1 MGKGALIAAVF
12 VIVTTMTML
21 FNTQLQTRETEQRE
35 YKRQA
40 NQVAREL
47 AMDGRKVV
55 LSSWILSNGT
65 QSSWSTGPMYRDGG
79 RIVVTGMGMS
89 NDTLDFTVLA
99 DYDSTV
105 HEVRSRFT
113 WTDFSLNPFQMKSWK
128 IDPSISSS
136 AQLNLG
142 SSLALDDQ
150 NIQDLEDILVD
161 DLGLIAALG
170 DIGLDWSTMVTDLE
184 TELNNNGHT
193 HLTPLLEIDEAYRL
207 ANETSQGIYY
217 PDQIN
222 QVVTEFALANPSLL
236 QSSSDFGSL
245 GAEFGISDGYQMLTF
260 EGDLNVT
267 SDFIGKGILVVEG
280 DLIVP
285 SGVDFNWEGIILVK
299 PPVTDLNPVVDFSG
313 NVNIEGMFVSLQEV
327 FNAGHMDVSV
337 MRDVSGVW
345 TLPVGADIQDQD
357 VLKHTH
363 DYTAAQGNYVVFH
376 SDRAGAPNHEGY
388 TKFDQTL
395 GMLNAGDE
403 IFFEIFNHTAHGL
416 GLVQVDLVGS
426 DPVFQSVPAGFD
438 STLAVSG
445 NVYRTQPFPVSDLEH
460 FDITITRLSSLK
472 KMWDDGNNYPGCSYS
487 SGPHCVWHDFNRYGA
502 LTIRLYST
510 NAGVDKKV
518 YEASLYWHKRTDED
532 EDFND
537 AMNDLIA
544 DLQDPSNG
552 FDLTIG
558 DSTNITADLGAILNL
573 DPFDGIDFGAA
584 HVGTWHR
591 QWAPGEA
598 GNPLLP

>member
-1 MGKGALIAAVF
+1 MGKGAIIAAVF
-12 VIVTTMTML
+12 VIATTMTML
-21 FNTQLQTRETEQRE
+21 FNAQLQTRETEKRE

-47 AMDGRKVV
+47 AMEGRKVV
-55 LSSWILSNGT
+55 LASWILSNGK
-65 QSSWSTGPMYRDGG
+65 QSSWTTGPIQRDGG
-79 RIVVTGMGMS
+79 RILVSNMGMF
-89 NDTLDFTVLA
+89 NDTLDFSVQA

-113 WTDFSLNPFQMKSWK
+113 WTDFTLNPFQLRSWK
-128 IDPSISSS
+128 INPDISST

-142 SSLALDDQ
+142 SALALDDQ
-150 NIQDLEDILVD
+150 NVQDLEGILVN
-161 DLGLIAALG
+161 DLGLISSLS
-170 DIGLDWSTMVTDLE
+170 DIGIDWSTMVTNVA
-184 TELNNNGHT
+184 TELNNKGHT
-193 HLTPLLEIDEAYRL
+193 HLTPLLEIDELYRQDKSVL
-207 ANETSQGIYY
+207 NGIFY

-222 QVVTEFALANPSLL
+222 QAVTEFAVGYPALH
-236 QSSSDFGSL
+236 QTVSDFGSL
-245 GAEFGISDGYQMLTF
+245 GSDFGISDGYQMLTV
-260 EGDLNVT
+260 EGNLTISN
-267 SDFIGKGILVVEG
+267 DFIGKGILVVEG
-280 DLIVP
+280 DLVVP
-285 SGVDFNWEGIILVK
+285 SGVNFNWEGIILVK
-299 PPVTDLNPVVDFSG
+299 PPVTDMNPTVDFSG

-327 FNAGHMDVSV
+327 LNAGHMDVSV

-345 TLPVGADIQDQD
+345 ALPVGADIQDQD

-363 DYTAAQGNYVVFH
+363 DYTSKEGNYVVFH

-388 TKFDQTL
+388 TRFDQTL

-403 IFFEIFNHTAHGL
+403 IFFEIFNHTAHGM

-438 STLAVSG
+438 STLAVTG
-445 NVYRTQPFPVSDLEH
+445 NVYRTQSFPVSALEH

-487 SGPHCVWHDFNRYGA
+487 SGPHCVWHDHNRYGS

-532 EDFND
+532 QDFND
-537 AMNDLIA
+537 AMNDLITN
-544 DLQDPSNG
+544 LQDASSG

-558 DSTNITADLGAILNL
+558 DSTSITADLGAILNL
-573 DPFDGIDFGAA
+573 DPFNTIDFGAT

-591 QWAPGEA
+591 QWAPGET